1 LAFSQCD
8 KDMCDSS
15 SSPHFSSLIFFNYPN
30 SSDINFDINKTIQN
44 DVVLNFEKSLVIE
57 NNIFGYEFKGT
68 KILNDSNGIILLKN
82 GNNLEIGT
90 IIDSG
95 ENIQFKFRMDDFY
108 LKGNYIIEFVYV
120 LTEPDYEKFNHKAE
134 NIYQIY
140 GNDKEDE
147 EEYFT
152 KNEYTGKT
160 SNFIVTISQNLQTE
174 CQEVF
179 CSLCYSNNAKKC
191 ISCLYDYY
199 FNEDTKSKICINNAS
214 NILSYFNN
222 EKFVGNIN
230 ITLSNAQLK
239 LIYKILKSRIKENTS
254 QIIET
259 ENVIFQIS
267 PLSEQKNKE
276 NPNISYIDLGECI
289 NFVNIE
295 NFCKTSP
302 IPNPHLKTNYI

>member
-1 LAFSQCD
+1 
-8 KDMCDSS
+8 MCDSS

-68 KILNDSNGIILLKN
+68 KILNYSNGIILLKN

-160 SNFIVTISQNLQTE
+160 SNFIVTISQNLK
-174 CQEVF
+174 
-179 CSLCYSNNAKKC
+179 LNAKKFFVHYV
-191 ISCLYDYY
+191 IQIMPKNVYHVYMIIILMKIPKVKYALIMHQIY
-199 FNEDTKSKICINNAS
+199 FH
-214 NILSYFNN
+214 IL
-222 EKFVGNIN
+222 IM
-230 ITLSNAQLK
+230 
-239 LIYKILKSRIKENTS
+239 
-254 QIIET
+254 
-259 ENVIFQIS
+259 
-267 PLSEQKNKE
+267 KN
-276 NPNISYIDLGECI
+276 L
-289 NFVNIE
+289 
-295 NFCKTSP
+295 
-302 IPNPHLKTNYI
+302 